1 MSYDTT
7 ARKGSH
13 SPVRNDPA
21 VQVNYAPR
29 WARPTKAAAYLGTTP
44 DVLSRWRYLRKGP
57 AYIIPPGV
65 RSVLYDLNDVDRWLA
80 AGRVKTSG
88 TVVAPG
94 PERPPVRPP
103 ERPSDDNRAGDS

>member
-1 MSYDTT
+1 MPTVWLDTAEVA
-7 ARKGSH
+7 ARIRT
-13 SPVRNDPA
+13 PEATVR
-21 VQVNYAPR
+21 
-29 WARPTKAAAYLGTTP
+29 
-44 DVLSRWRYLRKGP
+44 SWRRRGIGP
-57 AYIIPPGV
+57 AFSRVG
-65 RSVLYDLNDVDRWLA
+65 RRVLYDLADVDGFIA